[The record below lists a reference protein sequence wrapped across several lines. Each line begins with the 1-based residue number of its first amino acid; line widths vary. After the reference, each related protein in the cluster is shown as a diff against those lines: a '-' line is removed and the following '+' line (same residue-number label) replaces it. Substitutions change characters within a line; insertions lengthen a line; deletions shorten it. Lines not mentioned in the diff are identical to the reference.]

1 MNPQSLIDILS
12 ENGIEF
18 YAGVPD
24 SLLASFS
31 NGIGRNPDLCKH
43 VSAANE
49 GSAVALAAG
58 HYLATGKMPCIYM
71 QNSGLGN
78 ALNPLVSLM
87 DREIYGIPALLVIG
101 WRAEQSDGVQLKD
114 EPQHRKQGRI
124 TPQLLDTLA
133 IPYEILGPQG
143 LEGDSYADVTSL
155 IKEAQR
161 AEQPAALLVRKAAFL
176 SEASEAS
183 VLPDEECM
191 SREDAIA
198 EVVRVLAPQT
208 CIVGTTGKISRELYE
223 IRQRGS
229 EGGELDFLTVGSMGH
244 ASQIAV
250 GMAMAD
256 AARPVVCLDGDGA
269 CFMHMGGLAT
279 AAKVKNF
286 RHLVL
291 NNGVHDSV
299 GGQETC
305 APDLSLVE
313 IAKACGY
320 AFVDKTDNIGD
331 LHQKVQKV
339 MSASGSAFL
348 EITVRPGA
356 RPDLGRPSRSPKEAK
371 VKFMRMVSSVL
382 PPD

>member
-1 MNPQSLIDILS
+1 
-12 ENGIEF
+12 
-18 YAGVPD
+18 
-24 SLLASFS
+24 
-31 NGIGRNPDLCKH
+31 
-43 VSAANE
+43 
-49 GSAVALAAG
+49 
-58 HYLATGKMPCIYM
+58 
-71 QNSGLGN
+71 
-78 ALNPLVSLM
+78 
-87 DREIYGIPALLVIG
+87 
-101 WRAEQSDGVQLKD
+101 
-114 EPQHRKQGRI
+114 
-124 TPQLLDTLA
+124 
-133 IPYEILGPQG
+133 
-143 LEGDSYADVTSL
+143 
-155 IKEAQR
+155 
-161 AEQPAALLVRKAAFL
+161 
-176 SEASEAS
+176 
-183 VLPDEECM
+183 
-191 SREDAIA
+191 
-198 EVVRVLAPQT
+198 
-208 CIVGTTGKISRELYE
+208 
-223 IRQRGS
+223 
-229 EGGELDFLTVGSMGH
+229 MGH
-244 ASQIAV
+244 ASQIAA
-250 GMAMAD
+250 GIAIAD
-256 AARPVVCLDGDGA
+256 GTRSVVCLDGDGA